1 MAKKLR
7 DIKAL
12 ISDNKKNN
20 KKRCLSFPF
29 LIIEPSN
36 RNETKIDLQ
45 MQKDSKKLCMVSNYN
60 MRIHGDLEIVSLIQD
75 AKNNKIAE

>member
-1 MAKKLR
+1 MAKKLK
-7 DIKAL
+7 DIKDL
-12 ISDNKKNN
+12 IKENRENN

-36 RNETKIDLQ
+36 KTETKIDLQ

-75 AKNNKIAE
+75 AKNNRQS